1 MAWSVYLIYLFSLF
15 FCTEQYDIKGFD
27 DTVLFDINFPGNLVE
42 GLGGNDYSETLVV
55 TSSLKEKYKCYLPNI
70 VEKEETPLEP
80 YSGPSPLELISP
92 LFSQG

>member
-1 MAWSVYLIYLFSLF
+1 MTWSVYFICLFSLF
-15 FCTEQYDIKGFD
+15 FCTDQHDIKGFD
-27 DTVLFDINFPGNLVE
+27 DTVLFDINFPGNLAE
-42 GLGGNDYSETLVV
+42 GLGNDYTETLVV

-70 VEKEETPLEP
+70 VEKEETPVEP